1 MGSELLKDKQ
11 RIKEILTTLVNNI
24 DKPITCK
31 IRIFPDEKET
41 IELVQMIEKT
51 GVAAIGVH
59 ARYIPDRPRDPARLE
74 RLSKISES
82 VSIPVIANGDVFKF
96 SDIESVQ
103 KITSQQNI
111 LN

>member
-11 RIKEILTTLVNNI
+11 QVKEILTTLVQNI

-74 RLSKISES
+74 RLSDIVNSGKFKI
-82 VSIPVIANGDVFKF
+82 I
-96 SDIESVQ
+96 
-103 KITSQQNI
+103 
-111 LN
+111 